1 METNV
6 KKETL
11 SGMKWTSL
19 EVFSIEGI
27 NFVLSLLLAR
37 WLMPSDFGTVALTG
51 VFLSLSRI
59 FANSG
64 FSNALI
70 RKLDRT
76 EVDYST
82 VFYFN
87 AVISFVCYG
96 IIFAI
101 APWVA
106 DFFHTPILCDILRVQ
121 SVIVILQ
128 AFSIVQLAKLT
139 AEVRFDVIA
148 KRSMLTSVASGVV
161 GVIMAKLGF
170 GVWALVF
177 QSIISQATNTIFL
190 WTYCKWKPMWVFSW
204 ESFHSLFSFG
214 SKLLLSNLLHT
225 FYSNLSS
232 IIIGRFF
239 SAKDLGYYSRGT
251 HFARFP
257 VRTMR
262 SVIQRVT
269 FPILSKIQDD
279 DEHLIH
285 VYRRYI
291 RMMSMVIFF
300 GCTLLAALAKP
311 VIIILI
317 TDKWAPSIIFLQI
330 YSFSIMFDHIS
341 AINLNLLQV
350 KGRSDLFLKLE
361 IYKKTIA
368 VAILFS
374 AIPFG
379 IVGICISKVIYAQI
393 ATAFNTYYTGK
404 FFHLGYM
411 AQVKDFSGFLVKS
424 IIACAPAFLLT
435 LTQLPHIVTLLF
447 GLTTAPVLY
456 WLMLRRNEDMMEL
469 MSMAI
474 SVAKNSPL
482 RKLCAKKIRS

>member
-1 METNV
+1 MEETNV

-37 WLMPSDFGTVALTG
+37 WLLPSDFGTVALTG
-51 VFLSLSRI
+51 VFLSLSRT

-70 RKLDRT
+70 RKIDRT

-87 AVISFVCYG
+87 IVISVICYG

-106 DFFHTPILCDILRVQ
+106 DFFKTPILCDILRVQ

-128 AFSIVQLAKLT
+128 AFSLVQLAKLT
-139 AEVRFDVIA
+139 AETKFNVIA
-148 KRSMLTSVASGVV
+148 KRSLLTSLLSGVA
-161 GVIMAKLGF
+161 GVIMAKLGM

-190 WTYCKWKPMWVFSW
+190 WSYCKWKPLWVFSW

-225 FYSNLSS
+225 FYQNLSS
-232 IIIGRFF
+232 IVIGRFF
-239 SAKDLGYYSRGT
+239 SAKDLGYYNRGT
-251 HFARFP
+251 NFARFP
-257 VRTMR
+257 VRSLR

-269 FPILSKIQDD
+269 FPILSKIQNDD
-279 DEHLIH
+279 THLIS

-300 GCTLLAALAKP
+300 CCTLLAALAKP
-311 VIIILI
+311 VIITLI
-317 TDKWAPSIIFLQI
+317 TEKWAPAIIYLQI

-361 IYKKTIA
+361 VYKKIIA

-379 IVGICISKVIYAQI
+379 VVGICISKVIYAQI
-393 ATAFNTYYTGK
+393 ATIFNTYYTGK
-404 FFHLGYM
+404 LFNLGYIT
-411 AQVKDFSGFLVKS
+411 QIKDFSGFFIKS
-424 IIACAPAFLLT
+424 IIACTPAYLFTLLN
-435 LTQLPHIVTLLF
+435 LPHIASLAF
-447 GLTTAPVLY
+447 GLLTAPVIY
-456 WLMLRRNEDMMEL
+456 WFMLRRNEDMKDML
-469 MSMAI
+469 AMARNA
-474 SVAKNSPL
+474 VK
-482 RKLCAKKIRS
+482 RTKK

>member
-1 METNV
+1 MEETNV

-27 NFVLSLLLAR
+27 NFILSLLLAR
-37 WLMPSDFGTVALTG
+37 WLLPSDFGTVALTG
-51 VFLSLSRI
+51 VFLSLSRT

-70 RKLDRT
+70 RKIDRT

-87 AVISFVCYG
+87 IVISVICYG

-106 DFFHTPILCDILRVQ
+106 DFFKTPILCEILRVQ

-128 AFSIVQLAKLT
+128 AFSLVQLAKLT
-139 AEVRFDVIA
+139 AETKFNVIA
-148 KRSMLTSVASGVV
+148 KRSLLTSMLSGVA
-161 GVIMAKLGF
+161 GVIMAKLGM

-190 WTYCKWKPMWVFSW
+190 WTYCKWKPLWVFSW
-204 ESFHSLFSFG
+204 DSFHSLFSFG
-214 SKLLLSNLLHT
+214 SKLLLSNLLNT
-225 FYSNLSS
+225 FYNNLSS
-232 IIIGRFF
+232 IVIGRFF
-239 SAKDLGYYSRGT
+239 SAKDLGYYNRGT
-251 HFARFP
+251 NFARFP
-257 VRTMR
+257 VRSLR

-269 FPILSKIQDD
+269 FPILSKIQNDD
-279 DEHLIH
+279 VHLIS

-300 GCTLLAALAKP
+300 CCTLLAALAKP
-311 VIIILI
+311 VIITLI
-317 TDKWAPSIIFLQI
+317 TEKWAPAIIYLQI

-361 IYKKTIA
+361 VYKKIIA

-379 IVGICISKVIYAQI
+379 VVGICISKVIYAQI
-393 ATAFNTYYTGK
+393 ATVFNTYYTGK
-404 FFHLGYM
+404 LFNLGYV
-411 AQVKDFSGFLVKS
+411 AQIKDFSGFFIKS
-424 IIACAPAFLLT
+424 IIACTPAYLFTLLNLPHVVSLAFGILTAPA
-435 LTQLPHIVTLLF
+435 I
-447 GLTTAPVLY
+447 Y
-456 WLMLRRNEDMMEL
+456 WFMLRRNEDMVEML
-469 MSMAI
+469 AMAR
-474 SVAKNSPL
+474 S
-482 RKLCAKKIRS
+482 AKKIVKK